1 MRIKI
6 RLTGSHGAESREWS
20 CQRAMSSMSGSVYFH
35 GDTLAAF
42 GGKARVSED
51 LRRARSRF
59 YFRMHSI
66 IESESNNF

>member
-1 MRIKI
+1 MRVKI
-6 RLTGSHGAESREWS
+6 RLTGSHGTKSPEWS
-20 CQRAMSSMSGSVYFH
+20 CQRAMSSISGSVYFH

-51 LRRARSRF
+51 LTRARSIF

-66 IESESNNF
+66 IESESNTF